1 MGIQLSTWTNR
12 RLKSIATAFSLATVL
27 VFLSSAAVFAVSAA
41 DLYLNLNAS
50 DSGSYSSSTPGTWTD
65 LSSYSR
71 NGAINGNATYNA
83 STGALEFSG
92 NTGKNS
98 TDNTAAYVNMGPGF
112 DNFSSGITIEFEAHF
127 GNGVGPW
134 ERIFD
139 FGNGQGSDN
148 IWVGNYASTDEIAL
162 ELWKPYPASTQ
173 SGVGRCR
180 TADNVNALAT
190 NTFAKFVITMDGSE
204 CHIYKNGVEVN
215 TVIDGPAKFVATGGA
230 QGSSFDV
237 FYDNPNQLGSSFA
250 FLPRTIQRTNNYIA
264 RSNWGVDAAF
274 DGAIKY
280 VRIYTAAITAA
291 EAANNAATYNLTY
304 STTGSQSG
312 SAPSARTGNGLIT
325 LDGNT
330 GSLAKTGH
338 TFAGWA
344 TTANQSS
351 GTTGSYN
358 LTANTTLYP
367 AFAINTY
374 NVTYDEHGGSSV
386 SDGTF
391 THGGTLTY
399 PANPTKSGFTFLGWF
414 AAASGGTART
424 ASDVAAGNTSVT
436 LHAQWS
442 ANTYNVTYDE
452 HGGSTVS
459 DISYVYGNTFA
470 YPTAPTKTGHTFL
483 GWFDA
488 ASGGTSLAVS
498 TVYGR
503 SANSSLHAQWNANTY
518 NITYDEHG
526 GTTVSDDTLVYGNPL
541 SFPTPPTK
549 TGHTF
554 LGWFDASSGGSA
566 LTEASVATRVVDSAL
581 HAQWSAN
588 TYNVAYDE
596 HGGSSV
602 SDGSYVYGNTLVFPS
617 APTRL
622 GYSFAGWFA
631 NASGGSQLTAAGVS
645 AGTSNVTLHAQW
657 TPLPAQ
663 TVTWAPTNTSVLL
676 SQSSVTPSSAAS
688 TNGDGALTYSVANAG
703 ATGCS
708 VNSNTGV
715 VSFNGVG
722 TCTVRVTASSTSN
735 YLADTED
742 VVFSVTS
749 SSPAVSL
756 NLGMTSGATVANSTV
771 DYAASGLQANSAWTL
786 VVRSNPQTIAS
797 GTFSSGL
804 LNGSAQIP
812 SGLTAGWHSI
822 TLTGIGANGNT
833 ISHAVWFEVSSSG
846 TLLQTSGTGPASPTT
861 TASSL
866 ANTGSNSYPGSLAM
880 LMLAVGVAL
889 LIVTRRKA
897 RF

>member
-1 MGIQLSTWTNR
+1 MRILCSKMWTRLTAVFSLSTVG
-12 RLKSIATAFSLATVL
+12 IL
-27 VFLSSAAVFAVSAA
+27 VSTSAVFAVSAN
-41 DLYLNLNAS
+41 DLFLNLNAS
-50 DSGSYSSSTPGTWTD
+50 DTGSYNVSTPGSWTD
-65 LSSYSR
+65 LSPFGR
-71 NGAINGNATYNA
+71 NGTINGAPTYNS
-83 STGALEFSG
+83 STGALQFFG

-98 TDNTAAYVNMGPGF
+98 TDNTAAYVNMGAGF
-112 DNFSSGITIEFEAHF
+112 DNFSSGITIEFDAHF

-148 IWVGNYASTDEIAL
+148 IWVGNYSSTDEIAL
-162 ELWKPYPASTQ
+162 ELWKPYPSTTQ
-173 SGVGRCR
+173 SGIGRCR
-180 TADNVNALAT
+180 TSDNVNALAS
-190 NTFAKFVITMDGSE
+190 NTFAKFVITLDGTN

-215 TVIDGPAKFVATGGA
+215 TVIDGPAKSIATSGA
-230 QGSSFDV
+230 QGSSFDA
-237 FYDNPNQLGSSFA
+237 FYDDPNNLGSSFA
-250 FLPRTIQRTNNYIA
+250 FLPRNIQRTNNYIA

-280 VRIYTAAITAA
+280 VRIYTSAITAA
-291 EAANNAATYNLTY
+291 EAANNATTYNLSY
-304 STTGSQSG
+304 STTGSESG

-330 GSLAKTGH
+330 GSLAKTGY

-344 TTANQSS
+344 TTANQTT

-358 LTANTTLYP
+358 LTSNTTLYP
-367 AFAINTY
+367 AFTINTY
-374 NVTYDEHGGSSV
+374 NVTYNEQGGSTV

-391 THGGTLTY
+391 THGGSLTY
-399 PANPTKSGFTFLGWF
+399 PADPTRSGYTFLGWF
-414 AAASGGTART
+414 AASSGGAART
-424 ASDVAAGNTSVT
+424 ASSVAADNASVT

-459 DISYVYGNTFA
+459 DISYVFGNTFA
-470 YPTAPTKTGHTFL
+470 YPTAPSKTGHTFM

-488 ASGGTSLAVS
+488 VSGGSSLSIS

-503 SANSSLHAQWNANTY
+503 AADSALHAQWNPNTY

-526 GTTVSDDTLVYGNPL
+526 GSTVSDDMLVYGTPL
-541 SFPTPPTK
+541 SFPIPPTK

-566 LTEASVATRVVDSAL
+566 LTETSVASRVVDSTL

-588 TYNVAYDE
+588 TYSVAYDE

-617 APTRL
+617 APSRA

-657 TPLPAQ
+657 TPLPVQ

-688 TNGDGALTYSVANAG
+688 TNGDGTLTYSVANAG

-708 VNSNTGV
+708 VNSSTGV

-722 TCTVRVTASSTSN
+722 TCTVRATASSTSN

-756 NLGMTSGATVANSTV
+756 NLGIASGATVANSTV

-822 TLTGIGANGNT
+822 TLTGTGANGNT

-846 TLLQTSGTGPASPTT
+846 TLLQTSGSGPTSPTSSS
-861 TASSL
+861 ASL
-866 ANTGSNSYPGSLAM
+866 ANTGTSYNPGSLAA
-880 LMLAVGVAL
+880 LMMGIGLALVFIA
-889 LIVTRRKA
+889 RR
-897 RF
+897 RTQN